1 MPLMYLF
8 PVPVYREFATVA
20 TYDNIQLEI
29 QACLKHI
36 KENDDLENVSYIYR
50 DAGKRKQENPLGGY
64 FISDDLIGKH
74 NLKNL
79 ENRIYEVL
87 ENYLSAV
94 EWTAIINNPD
104 PVVPKLKS
112 KTFKIMNSWINIA
125 EKGTKHEYHS
135 HPGYTIAG
143 VYYYRVSDQQGGLCF
158 NNPNIMIYNAGFPE
172 GRTSPQSVELIPK
185 DGDIILFPAWL
196 QHSTMENQTDEERI
210 SVAFNINFVP
220 ESISNEL

>member
-8 PVPVYREFATVA
+8 PTPVYREFATIA
-20 TYDNIQLEI
+20 TYDSIQQEI

-36 KENDDLENVSYIYR
+36 KENDDLENVSYIYK

-74 NLKNL
+74 NLTNL
-79 ENRIYEVL
+79 EKRIYEVL

-94 EWTAIINNPD
+94 EWTAIIDNPD
-104 PVVPKLKS
+104 PVVPNLKGGN
-112 KTFKIMNSWINIA
+112 FKIMNSWINIA
-125 EKGTKHEYHS
+125 EKGVKHDYHS

-143 VYYYRVSDQQGGLCF
+143 VYYYRVSDEQGGLCF
-158 NNPNIMIYNAGFPE
+158 NNPNMMIYNASFPE
-172 GRTSPQSVELIPK
+172 GRTSPQSVEIIPK

-196 QHSTMENQTDEERI
+196 QHSTMENSTDEERI
-210 SVAFNINFVP
+210 SIAFNINFVMP
-220 ESISNEL
+220 PH

>member
-8 PVPVYREFATVA
+8 PTPVYREFATA
-20 TYDNIQLEI
+20 YTYDNIQLEI

-36 KENDDLENVSYIYR
+36 KETDDLENVSYIYK
-50 DAGKRKQENPLGGY
+50 DAGKRKKEKPLGGY

-79 ENRIYEVL
+79 EKRIYEVL

-104 PVVPKLKS
+104 PVIPQLQS

-125 EKGTKHEYHS
+125 EKGVKHDYHS

-143 VYYYRVSDQQGGLCF
+143 VYYYRVSDEQGGLCL
-158 NNPNIMIYNAGFPE
+158 NNPNMMIYNASFPE
-172 GRTSPQSVELIPK
+172 GRTSPQSIEIIPK

-196 QHSTMENQTDEERI
+196 QHSTMENSVDEERI
-210 SVAFNINFVP
+210 SIAFNINFI
-220 ESISNEL
+220 EQTS

>member
-8 PVPVYREFATVA
+8 PTPVYREFATIS
-20 TYDNIQLEI
+20 TYNDIQQEI

-36 KENDDLENVSYIYR
+36 KENDDLENVSYIYK

-74 NLKNL
+74 NLTNL
-79 ENRIYEVL
+79 EKRIYEVL

-104 PVVPKLKS
+104 PVIPQLKS

-125 EKGTKHEYHS
+125 EKGVKHDYHS

-143 VYYYRVSDQQGGLCF
+143 VYYYRVSDEQGGLCF
-158 NNPNIMIYNAGFPE
+158 NNPNMMIYNASFPE
-172 GRTSPQSVELIPK
+172 GRTSPQSVEVIPK

-196 QHSTMENQTDEERI
+196 QHSTMENSTDEERI
-210 SVAFNINFVP
+210 SIAFNINF
-220 ESISNEL
+220 ITDTTR

>member
-1 MPLMYLF
+1 MYLF
-8 PVPVYREFATVA
+8 PTPVYREFATA
-20 TYDNIQLEI
+20 YTYDNIQLEI

-36 KENDDLENVSYIYR
+36 KETDDLENVSYIYK
-50 DAGKRKQENPLGGY
+50 DAGKRKKEKPLGGY

-79 ENRIYEVL
+79 EKRIYEVL

-104 PVVPKLKS
+104 PVIPQLKS

-125 EKGTKHEYHS
+125 EKGVKHDYHS

-143 VYYYRVSDQQGGLCF
+143 VYYYRVSDEQGGLCL
-158 NNPNIMIYNAGFPE
+158 NNPNMMIYNASFPE
-172 GRTSPQSVELIPK
+172 GRTSPQSIEIIPK

-196 QHSTMENQTDEERI
+196 QHSTMENSVDEERI
-210 SVAFNINFVP
+210 SIAFNINFI
-220 ESISNEL
+220 EQTS

>member
-1 MPLMYLF
+1 MPLLYLF
-8 PVPVYREFATVA
+8 PTPVYREFATID

-29 QACLKHI
+29 QACLKYI
-36 KENDDLENVSYIYR
+36 KDHDDLENVSYIYK

-74 NLKNL
+74 NLTNL
-79 ENRIYEVL
+79 EKRIYEVL

-104 PVVPKLKS
+104 PVIPQLKS

-125 EKGTKHEYHS
+125 EKGVKHDYHS

-143 VYYYRVSDQQGGLCF
+143 VYYYRVSDEQGGLCF
-158 NNPNIMIYNAGFPE
+158 NNPNMMIYNASFPE
-172 GRTSPQSVELIPK
+172 GRTSPQSVEVIPK

-196 QHSTMENQTDEERI
+196 QHSTMENTIDDERI
-210 SVAFNINFVP
+210 SIAFNINFTTD
-220 ESISNEL
+220 IT

>member
-8 PVPVYREFATVA
+8 PTPVYREFATA
-20 TYDNIQLEI
+20 YTYDNIQLEI

-36 KENDDLENVSYIYR
+36 KETDDLENVSYIYK
-50 DAGKRKQENPLGGY
+50 DAGKRKKEKPLGGY

-79 ENRIYEVL
+79 EKRIYEVL

-104 PVVPKLKS
+104 PVIPQLKS

-125 EKGTKHEYHS
+125 EKGVKHDYHS

-143 VYYYRVSDQQGGLCF
+143 VYYYRVSDEQGGLCL
-158 NNPNIMIYNAGFPE
+158 NNPNMMIYNASFPE
-172 GRTSPQSVELIPK
+172 GRTSPQSIEIIPK

-196 QHSTMENQTDEERI
+196 QHSTMENSVDEERI
-210 SVAFNINFVP
+210 SIAFNINFI
-220 ESISNEL
+220 EQTS

>member
-8 PVPVYREFATVA
+8 PTPVYREFATIA
-20 TYDNIQLEI
+20 TYDSIQQEI

-36 KENDDLENVSYIYR
+36 KENDDLENVSYIYK

-74 NLKNL
+74 NLTNL
-79 ENRIYEVL
+79 EKRIYEVL

-94 EWTAIINNPD
+94 EWTAIIDNPD
-104 PVVPKLKS
+104 PVVPNLKGGN
-112 KTFKIMNSWINIA
+112 FKIMNSWINIA
-125 EKGTKHEYHS
+125 EKGVKHDYHS

-143 VYYYRVSDQQGGLCF
+143 VYYYRVSDEQGGLCF
-158 NNPNIMIYNAGFPE
+158 NNPNMMIYNASFPE
-172 GRTSPQSVELIPK
+172 CRTSPQSVEIIPK

-196 QHSTMENQTDEERI
+196 QHSTMENSTDEERI
-210 SVAFNINFVP
+210 SIAFNINFVMP
-220 ESISNEL
+220 PH

>member
-8 PVPVYREFATVA
+8 PTPVYREFATID
-20 TYDNIQLEI
+20 TYDSIQLEI

-36 KENDDLENVSYIYR
+36 KDYDDLENVSHIYK

-74 NLKNL
+74 NLTNL
-79 ENRIYEVL
+79 EKRIYEVL

-104 PVVPKLKS
+104 PVIPQLKS
-112 KTFKIMNSWINIA
+112 KTCKIMNSWINIA
-125 EKGTKHEYHS
+125 EKGVKHDYHS

-143 VYYYRVSDQQGGLCF
+143 VYYYRVSDKQGGLCF
-158 NNPNIMIYNAGFPE
+158 NNPNMMIYNASFPE
-172 GRTSPQSVELIPK
+172 GRTSPQSVEVIPK

-196 QHSTMENQTDEERI
+196 QHSTMENATDEERI
-210 SVAFNINFVP
+210 SIAFNINFITD
-220 ESISNEL
+220 SAH

>member
-1 MPLMYLF
+1 MYLF
-8 PVPVYREFATVA
+8 PTPVYREFATIS
-20 TYDNIQLEI
+20 TYNDIQQEI

-36 KENDDLENVSYIYR
+36 KENDDLENVSYIYK

-74 NLKNL
+74 NLTNL
-79 ENRIYEVL
+79 EKRIYEVL

-104 PVVPKLKS
+104 PVIPQLKS

-125 EKGTKHEYHS
+125 EKGVKHDYHS

-143 VYYYRVSDQQGGLCF
+143 VYYYRVSDEQGGLCF
-158 NNPNIMIYNAGFPE
+158 NNPNMMIYNASFPE
-172 GRTSPQSVELIPK
+172 GRTSPQSVEVIPK

-196 QHSTMENQTDEERI
+196 QHSTMENSTDEERI
-210 SVAFNINFVP
+210 SIAFNINF
-220 ESISNEL
+220 ITDTTR

>member
-1 MPLMYLF
+1 MPLLYLF
-8 PVPVYREFATVA
+8 PTPVYREFATIA
-20 TYDNIQLEI
+20 TYDSIQLEI
-29 QACLKHI
+29 QTCLKYI
-36 KENDDLENVSYIYR
+36 KDHDDLENVSYIYK

-74 NLKNL
+74 NLTNL
-79 ENRIYEVL
+79 EKRIYEVL

-104 PVVPKLKS
+104 PVIPQLKS

-125 EKGTKHEYHS
+125 EKGVKHDYHS

-143 VYYYRVSDQQGGLCF
+143 VYYYRVSDEQGGLCF
-158 NNPNIMIYNAGFPE
+158 NNPNMMIYNASFPE
-172 GRTSPQSVELIPK
+172 GRTSPQSIEIVPK

-196 QHSTMENQTDEERI
+196 QHSTMENTIDDERI
-210 SVAFNINFVP
+210 SIAFNINFTTDVT
-220 ESISNEL
+220 

>member
-1 MPLMYLF
+1 MYLF
-8 PVPVYREFATVA
+8 PTPVYREFATA
-20 TYDNIQLEI
+20 YTYDNIQLEI

-36 KENDDLENVSYIYR
+36 KETDDLENVSYIYK
-50 DAGKRKQENPLGGY
+50 DAGKRKKEKPLGGY

-79 ENRIYEVL
+79 EKRIYEVL

-104 PVVPKLKS
+104 PVIPQLKS

-125 EKGTKHEYHS
+125 EKGVKHDYHS

-143 VYYYRVSDQQGGLCF
+143 VYYYRVSDEQGGLCL
-158 NNPNIMIYNAGFPE
+158 NNPNMMIYNASFPE
-172 GRTSPQSVELIPK
+172 GRTSPQSIEIIPK

-196 QHSTMENQTDEERI
+196 QHSTMENSVDEERI
-210 SVAFNINFVP
+210 SIAFNINFK
-220 ESISNEL
+220 EQTS

>member
-8 PVPVYREFATVA
+8 PTPVYREFATIS
-20 TYDNIQLEI
+20 TYDSIQLEI
-29 QACLKHI
+29 QDCLKHI
-36 KENDDLENVSYIYR
+36 KEHDDLENVSYIYK

-74 NLKNL
+74 NLTNL
-79 ENRIYEVL
+79 EKRIYEVL

-104 PVVPKLKS
+104 PVIPQLKS

-125 EKGTKHEYHS
+125 EKGVKHDYHS

-143 VYYYRVSDQQGGLCF
+143 VYYYRVSDEQGGLCF
-158 NNPNIMIYNAGFPE
+158 NNPNMMIYNASFPE
-172 GRTSPQSVELIPK
+172 GRTSPQSVEIIPK

-196 QHSTMENQTDEERI
+196 QHSTMENSTDEERI
-210 SVAFNINFVP
+210 SIAFNINFITD
-220 ESISNEL
+220 STR